1 MTEKVK
7 LFKNILVHPK
17 SLLLILL
24 VTAIIV
30 ATSVIIELNQSKSEM
45 LELMEKQGHSLL
57 ETLLTSSQHALL
69 SYNKIEAEVKQ
80 RLLGNAVMIKLLY
93 EKRMVND
100 DLLSKIAMNNKI
112 YRINIFDSSGK
123 KRFGSNKEVHTG
135 LEPKNNPK
143 DYLAPIFDGEADT
156 IVIGIKPA
164 RFLDEKR
171 YALAV
176 AAKDRNAIVLNID
189 AKELLSFRQQVG
201 FGVLL
206 KNVTENKQIVY
217 AALQDEKG
225 IIAGSGK
232 ISNLESID
240 SSELLKET
248 IAKKNYK
255 WQIAEHSGVK
265 VFELLHPFIFE
276 GKVIGVFRLG
286 LSLEPLDKIND
297 RLTRRL
303 IFLGIIFLVFG
314 FITLSMIFIRQ
325 NFDLLSKKFK
335 VIESYSTQIIEN
347 VSDGIIVLDK
357 HKKAKSINSSA
368 EKLLNVSERDII
380 DGELQNLFTGSGC
393 EFLLDDETTIAEV
406 ECIIDGRKKILLISK
421 STFIDENHEDNMILV
436 MRDLTEQKRLEEQI
450 IRGERLTAM
459 GELASSVAHE
469 IRNPLNSIGT
479 ITQQLGKDY
488 LPVENQDEYK
498 SLTQIVYKEVRR
510 INETIES
517 FLKFAKPKPIQPET
531 FLLSDLLTQIEN
543 QYKEV
548 FKQKDFNLIFSNMFD
563 GAVFWDRTQ
572 IAQVFINLIENA
584 LDSLSENGTLII
596 NSAEIANGLI
606 EIKFS
611 DNGKG
616 ISPDNLKKI
625 FNLYF
630 TTKTKGS
637 GIGLSVVQQIISEH
651 NGVISV
657 ESMLGQGTAFTIQLP
672 KNI

>member
-93 EKRMVND
+93 EKGLVND
-100 DLLSKIAMNNKI
+100 DLLSKIAMSNKI

-123 KRFGSNKEVHTG
+123 KRFGSNKEVHIG
-135 LEPKNNPK
+135 LEPKNSPK

-156 IVIGIKPA
+156 IIIGIKPA
-164 RFLDEKR
+164 RFLDEQR

-206 KNVTENKQIVY
+206 KNVTENKQIIY

-357 HKKAKSINSSA
+357 HKNAKSINSSA
-368 EKLLNVSERDII
+368 EKLLNVNERDII
-380 DGELQNLFTGSGC
+380 GGELQNLFTGSGC

-510 INETIES
+510 INDTIES

-531 FLLSDLLTQIEN
+531 FLLSDLLAQTEN

-548 FKQKDFNLIFSNMFD
+548 FKQKNFNLIFSNMFN

-584 LDSLSENGTLII
+584 LDSLSEDGTLII

-657 ESMLGQGTAFTIQLP
+657 ESTLGQGTAFTIQLP

>member
-93 EKRMVND
+93 EKGLVND
-100 DLLSKIAMNNKI
+100 DLLSKIAMSNKI

-123 KRFGSNKEVHTG
+123 KRFSSNKEVHIG
-135 LEPKNNPK
+135 LEPKNSPK

-156 IVIGIKPA
+156 IIIGIKPA
-164 RFLDEKR
+164 RFLDEQR
-171 YALAV
+171 YALVV
-176 AAKDRNAIVLNID
+176 AAYDRNAIVLNID

-206 KNVTENKQIVY
+206 KNVTENKQIIY

-286 LSLEPLDKIND
+286 LSFEPLDKIND

-368 EKLLNVSERDII
+368 EKLLNVNERDII
-380 DGELQNLFTGSGC
+380 GGELQNLFTGSGC

-510 INETIES
+510 INDTIES

-531 FLLSDLLTQIEN
+531 FSLSDLLTQTEN

-548 FKQKDFNLIFSNMFD
+548 FKQKNFNLNFSNMFN
-563 GAVFWDRTQ
+563 GAIFWDRTQ

-584 LDSLSENGTLII
+584 LDSLSEDGTLII
-596 NSAEIANGLI
+596 NSAEITNGLI

-657 ESMLGQGTAFTIQLP
+657 ESTLGQGTAFTIQLP

>member
-30 ATSVIIELNQSKSEM
+30 AASVTIELNQSKSEM
-45 LELMEKQGHSLL
+45 FELMEKQGHSLL

-80 RLLGNAVMIKLLY
+80 RLLSNAVMIKLLY
-93 EKRMVND
+93 EKRMVSD
-100 DLLSKIAMNNKI
+100 DLLSKITNDNKI
-112 YRINIFDSSGK
+112 FRINIFDKSGK
-123 KRFGSNKEVHTG
+123 KRFSSNKEMHIG
-135 LEPKNNPK
+135 LTPQNSPM
-143 DYLAPIFDGEADT
+143 DYLAPIFEGDEDT
-156 IVIGIKPA
+156 IIIGMKRA
-164 RFLDEKR
+164 RFLDERR

-176 AAKDRNAIVLNID
+176 AANDRSAIVLNID
-189 AKELLSFRQQVG
+189 AKELLNFRQQVG

-206 KNVTENKQIVY
+206 KNITENKQIVY

-225 IIAGSGK
+225 IIAGSGN

-240 SSELLKET
+240 SSALLKE
-248 IAKKNYK
+248 IVAKKNYR
-255 WQIAEHSGVK
+255 WRIAEHSSVK

-276 GKVIGVFRLG
+276 GKVIGIFRLG

-335 VIESYSTQIIEN
+335 VIESYSSQIIEN

-357 HKKAKSINSSA
+357 KKKIKSINSSA
-368 EKLLNVSERDII
+368 EKLLNV
-380 DGELQNLFTGSGC
+380 DGKVIASADFKMLFTGSGC
-393 EFLLDDETTIAEV
+393 EFLLDDESTIAEV
-406 ECIIDGRKKILLISK
+406 ECIIDGRKRILLISK
-421 STFIDENHEDNMILV
+421 SVFKDENHEENMILV
-436 MRDLTEQKRLEEQI
+436 IRDLTEQKRLEEQI

-488 LPVENQDEYK
+488 LPAENKEEYK
-498 SLTQIVYKEVRR
+498 SLTKLVYKEVRR

-531 FLLSDLLTQIEN
+531 FLLSNLLAHTEN
-543 QYKEV
+543 QYKEL
-548 FKQKDFNLIFSNMFD
+548 FKQKNCNLVFRNTFIGN
-563 GAVFWDRTQ
+563 VFWDWNQ
-572 IAQVFINLIENA
+572 ISQVFINLIENA
-584 LDSLSENGTLII
+584 LDALSENGSLTI
-596 NSAEIANGLI
+596 NASEVENGSI
-606 EIKFS
+606 EIKLS
-611 DNGKG
+611 DSGKG
-616 ISPDNLKKI
+616 ISPDNLKRI

-630 TTKTKGS
+630 TTKTKGN

-657 ESMLGQGTAFTIQLP
+657 ESSLGYGTTFTIQLP

>member
-93 EKRMVND
+93 EKGLVND
-100 DLLSKIAMNNKI
+100 DLLSKIAMSNKI

-123 KRFGSNKEVHTG
+123 KRFGSNKEVHIG
-135 LEPKNNPK
+135 LEPKNSPK

-156 IVIGIKPA
+156 IIIGIKPA
-164 RFLDEKR
+164 RFLDEQR

-206 KNVTENKQIVY
+206 KNVTENKQIIY

-286 LSLEPLDKIND
+286 LSLDPLDKIND

-357 HKKAKSINSSA
+357 HKNAKSINSSA
-368 EKLLNVSERDII
+368 EKLLNVNERDII
-380 DGELQNLFTGSGC
+380 GGELQNLFTGSGC

-510 INETIES
+510 INDTIES

-531 FLLSDLLTQIEN
+531 FLLSDLLAQTEN

-548 FKQKDFNLIFSNMFD
+548 FKQKNFNLIFSNMFN

-584 LDSLSENGTLII
+584 LDSLSEDGTLII

-657 ESMLGQGTAFTIQLP
+657 ESTLGQGTAFTIQLP